1 MAPAVKTHQAL
12 LNALQTARPKL
23 RKAIIR
29 ESDKALIYAI
39 CEICENLLL
48 GNIPLT
54 EDQKK
59 KLKKYRAQ
67 LHSIAQRGEG
77 WKRKKDVVLQRGGA
91 FLPLLLSVVSSILPS
106 LLSS

>member
-1 MAPAVKTHQAL
+1 MAPAVKTPRAL
-12 LNALQTARPKL
+12 LNALQRAKPNL

-48 GNIPLT
+48 GNIPLS

-59 KLKKYRAQ
+59 KLKKYRTQ
-67 LHSIAQRGEG
+67 LHRIAQRGEG
-77 WKRKKDVVLQRGGA
+77 
-91 FLPLLLSVVSSILPS
+91 
-106 LLSS
+106 